1 MGWRYIRAWL
11 KNKQVAAE
19 RRLSSG
25 RGAAKMMSRDHAM
38 RILLAAGV
46 ALSSSVVQAQSAPP
60 SASVANRSAD
70 DDLILHEIVVT
81 ARRREEDAQTV
92 PISLTAFSA
101 STLSNQGIRS
111 TTDLQRLV
119 PGVIFKGS
127 ASDLNPTYTIRG
139 QGKAIIGPGLP
150 SVINYINEV
159 PMPSWGSTLPTYD
172 VNNVQVLKG
181 PQGTLFGRNTTGG
194 AVLVYSTAPTF
205 DGVNGY
211 IEGELGDYR
220 DQAVQGAINIPLI
233 KDILAIRLAGD
244 IESRK
249 GYTRD
254 ITTGQDI
261 NQKHSNAFRVS
272 VLFTPVDWLSNTL
285 VYDHFYSAV
294 NGSGA
299 TALEPLQPPVNPALA
314 AVVAAVHTNGANTIA
329 SNVPGL
335 FRAQLWGVS
344 NTTKADLG
352 PVTVK
357 NIFGYRSTDV
367 YTAGDA
373 TGIGAAPI
381 PLSIPQ
387 LGLAPNTP
395 GIIVDPISGRQDR
408 QITDEFQIAGSAFDN
423 SLNWLAGAFYLDDAP
438 TGPDYTVEDL
448 YRPTSPS
455 PTTQF
460 IVNNFLGGI
469 WPIGSQADNL
479 YSDQS
484 RALFGNISYDLS
496 KLGSWVNGVTLNAG
510 YRHTWD
516 TETLCGNSRPSIL
529 LATGQST
536 VAPYGSMAE
545 CRADA
550 GGYVNSP
557 ANPYG
562 PSFSDTARFHA
573 STYTFGIDYKLND
586 DVFLYFT
593 TRRGYRAGG
602 LNSPALAPILASYQS
617 YAPQTVTD
625 YEIGAHTQ
633 WSAGGWKGRVNAA
646 AFTGNYDQLQ
656 LQATG
661 IFAGTLPGVTAA
673 NAPSSSALTLNAG
686 GARVSGLELDGIIAP
701 FSDLTIGYA
710 ASYLNPA
717 YTNLNIPGFL
727 APFFNSGP
735 FTGSPRWSY
744 SADVRYRLP
753 TPTAGTIGSFY
764 INADYYHVAQEYQG
778 YALLPAYGLANFSV
792 QWTNIGQT
800 HLDLTVFVNNAFN
813 SLYVQNVF
821 VNNNSLGV
829 FSGNYAPP
837 RMAGVRLR
845 YTFGPRT

>member
-1 MGWRYIRAWL
+1 MVSRA
-11 KNKQVAAE
+11 
-19 RRLSSG
+19 
-25 RGAAKMMSRDHAM
+25 HAM
-38 RILLAAGV
+38 RILLAAGA
-46 ALSSSVVQAQSAPP
+46 ALSPAAAVQAQSTPP
-60 SASVANRSAD
+60 GLLAANSGAD
-70 DDLILHEIVVT
+70 DYLNLQEIVVT

-101 STLSNQGIRS
+101 STLSNLGIRS
-111 TTDLQRLV
+111 TTDLQMLV
-119 PGVIFKGS
+119 PGVIFTGE
-127 ASDLNPTYTIRG
+127 ASDLDTTYTIRG

-159 PMPSWGSTLPTYD
+159 PLASWGSALPTYD
-172 VNNVQVLKG
+172 VSNVQVLKG

-194 AVLVYSTAPTF
+194 AVLVYSTAPTL
-205 DGVNGY
+205 DSVNGY

-233 KDILAIRLAGD
+233 KDTLAIRLAGD
-244 IESRK
+244 IERRN
-249 GYTRD
+249 GYARD

-261 NQKHSNAFRVS
+261 NQKHSDAFRVS
-272 VLFTPVDWLSNTL
+272 VLFTPVDWLSNTS
-285 VYDHFYSAV
+285 VYDHYFSNV

-299 TALEPLQPPVNPALA
+299 TALTPLPAPVNPALA
-314 AVVAAVHTNGANTIA
+314 AVVGAVHANGADTIA
-329 SNVPGL
+329 SNIPGQ
-335 FRAQLWGVS
+335 FRAQLWGIS
-344 NTTKADLG
+344 NTTRAELG
-352 PVTVK
+352 PVTLK

-381 PLSIPQ
+381 PLSLPA

-395 GIIVDPISGRQDR
+395 GVIVNSISGRRDR
-408 QITDEFQIAGSAFDN
+408 QISDEFQLAGSAFDKTV
-423 SLNWLAGAFYLDDAP
+423 NWLAGAFYLDDAP
-438 TGPDYTVEDL
+438 TGPDYTIEDL

-455 PTTQF
+455 PTTSF

-469 WPIGSQADNL
+469 WPVGSQADNL
-479 YSDQS
+479 YTDES
-484 RALFGNISYDLS
+484 RALFGNVGYDLS
-496 KLGSWVNGVTLNAG
+496 KIGSFLNGVTLNAG

-516 TETLCGNSRPSIL
+516 TEGLCGNSRPAVL
-529 LATGQST
+529 LATGQS
-536 VAPYGSMAE
+536 VVSPYDSMAQ
-545 CRADA
+545 CRAVT
-550 GGYVNSP
+550 GGFVNSP

-562 PSFSDTARFHA
+562 PSFSRSAKFDA

-602 LNSPALAPILASYQS
+602 LNSPALAPILAPYQT

-625 YEIGAHTQ
+625 YEVGAHTQ
-633 WSAGGWKGRVNAA
+633 WSAGDWRGRFNVAV
-646 AFTGNYDQLQ
+646 FTGTYDNLQ

-661 IFAGTLPGVTAA
+661 IFAGALPGVTAA
-673 NAPSSSALTLNAG
+673 NQPSSSALTINAG
-686 GARVSGLELDGIIAP
+686 GARVSGVELDGIIAP
-701 FSDLTIGYA
+701 FSDLTVGYA

-717 YTNLNIPGFL
+717 YTNLNVPGFL

-735 FTGSPRWSY
+735 FTGTPRWSY
-744 SADVRYRLP
+744 SVNARYRLP
-753 TPTAGTIGSFY
+753 TPTAGTIGNFY
-764 INADYYHVAQEYQG
+764 VGAEYYHVSQEYQG
-778 YALLPAYGLANFSV
+778 YALLPAYELTSFTL
-792 QWTNIGQT
+792 QWADIGQK
-800 HLDLTVFVNNAFN
+800 HLDLTAFVNNAFN

-821 VNNNSLGV
+821 VNNGNLGV

-845 YTFGPRT
+845 YTFGH

>member
-1 MGWRYIRAWL
+1 MVSRA
-11 KNKQVAAE
+11 QAI
-19 RRLSSG
+19 G
-25 RGAAKMMSRDHAM
+25 
-38 RILLAAGV
+38 ILLAAGV
-46 ALSSSVVQAQSAPP
+46 ALSPMAAVQAQSTPP
-60 SASVANRSAD
+60 GASVENGSAD
-70 DDLILHEIVVT
+70 SDYLALHEIVVT

-92 PISLTAFSA
+92 PISLSAFSA
-101 STLSNQGIRS
+101 STLSNQGVRS

-119 PGVIFKGS
+119 PGVIFNGE
-127 ASDLNPTYTIRG
+127 ASDLDTTYTIRG

-159 PMPSWGSTLPTYD
+159 PMPSWGSALPTYD
-172 VNNVQVLKG
+172 VSNVQVLKG

-194 AVLVYSTAPTF
+194 AVLVYSTAPSF
-205 DGVNGY
+205 DGVKGY

-220 DQAVQGAINIPLI
+220 DQDVQGAINIPLI

-244 IESRK
+244 IERRN
-249 GYTRD
+249 GYARD
-254 ITTGQDI
+254 ITTAQDI

-272 VLFTPVDWLSNTL
+272 VLFTPVNWLSNTL
-285 VYDHFYSAV
+285 VYDHYYSDV

-299 TALEPLQPPVNPALA
+299 TALQPLQPPVNPALA
-314 AVVAAVHTNGANTIA
+314 AVVAAVHANGADTIA
-329 SNVPGL
+329 SNIPGL

-352 PVTVK
+352 PVSVK

-373 TGIGAAPI
+373 VGIGAAPI
-381 PLSIPQ
+381 PLSIPT

-395 GIIVDPISGRQDR
+395 GVIVDSTSDRQDR
-408 QITDEFQIAGSAFDN
+408 QISDEFQLSGSAFDKTV
-423 SLNWLAGAFYLDDAP
+423 NWLAGAFYLDDAP
-438 TGPDYTVEDL
+438 TGPDYTIEDL
-448 YRPTSPS
+448 YRPIKAS
-455 PTTQF
+455 PTTSF

-469 WPIGSQADNL
+469 WPLGSQADNL

-496 KLGSWVNGVTLNAG
+496 KLGSLVNGVTLNAG

-516 TETLCGNSRPSIL
+516 TEGLCGNSRPSVF
-529 LATGQST
+529 LATGQSA
-536 VAPYGSMAE
+536 VAPYGSMAQ

-562 PSFSDTARFHA
+562 PSFSRSARFNA

-602 LNSPALAPILASYQS
+602 LNSPALAAILAAYQT

-633 WSAGGWKGRVNAA
+633 WSAGDWRGRVNIA

-673 NAPSSSALTLNAG
+673 NAPSSSVLTLNAG
-686 GARVSGLELDGIIAP
+686 SARVSGVELDGVIAP

-717 YTNLNIPGFL
+717 YTSLNVPSFL

-735 FTGSPRWSY
+735 FTGTPRWSY
-744 SADVRYRLP
+744 SADIRYRLP
-753 TPTAGTIGSFY
+753 TPGAATIGSFY
-764 INADYYHVAQEYQG
+764 VNADYYHVAQEYQG
-778 YALLPAYGLANFSV
+778 YALLPAYELTNFSL
-792 QWTNIGQT
+792 QWANIGQT

-845 YTFGPRT
+845 YTFGH